1 MIDPIVALKWVHV
14 VSSTVLFGTGLGTAY
29 YMLQGWR
36 SGQPVIAAA
45 VGRMVIR
52 ADWIFTLTAGIV
64 QPATGIGL
72 MVLEGWQ
79 PQTPWLVATYILY
92 AIAFACWAPVVAL
105 QIQATR
111 IAAATLEGAPLPDVY
126 HRKMRAWFLLGWP
139 AFIALLIIFFLMI
152 AKPGL

>member
-1 MIDPIVALKWVHV
+1 MIDPIAVVKWIHI

-29 YMLQGWR
+29 YMLQAWR
-36 SGQPVIAAA
+36 SGHPVIAAA
-45 VGRMVIR
+45 VGRMVVR

-64 QPATGIGL
+64 QPVTGIGL

-79 PQTPWLVATYILY
+79 LQTPWLVATYALY
-92 AIAFACWAPVVAL
+92 AAAFACWVPVVVL

-111 IAAATLEGAPLPDVY
+111 IAVATPEGAALPEAY
-126 HRKMRAWFLLGWP
+126 HRRMRVWFLLGWP

-152 AKPGL
+152 AKPDL